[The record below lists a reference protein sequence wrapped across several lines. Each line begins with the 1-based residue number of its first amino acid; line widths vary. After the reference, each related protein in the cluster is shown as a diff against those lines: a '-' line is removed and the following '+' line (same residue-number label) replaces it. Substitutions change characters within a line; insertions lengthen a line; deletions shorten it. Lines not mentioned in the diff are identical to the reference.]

1 MAMTEFRKIQIEQ
14 RKLEEELD
22 KIAEKKSE
30 ERRKKFKKSYP
41 IHTPKEALRNL
52 GNRIIPKC
60 WYDE

>member
-14 RKLEEELD
+14 RELDKTLD
-22 KIAEKKSE
+22 KIAEKKSK

-41 IHTPKEALRNL
+41 IHTPREALRNL
-52 GNRIIPKC
+52 GNRTIPKH